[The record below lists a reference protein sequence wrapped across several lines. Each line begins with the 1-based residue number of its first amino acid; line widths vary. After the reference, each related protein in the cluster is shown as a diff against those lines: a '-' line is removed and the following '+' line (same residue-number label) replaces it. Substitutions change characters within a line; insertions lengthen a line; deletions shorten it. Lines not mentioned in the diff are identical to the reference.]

1 MKFTER
7 VERGQIAIKEGVLG
21 QEYQS
26 LAFNVAELLTSV
38 LHLCEQRNIDFEAQL
53 QIARD
58 IHAEER
64 PEKPEKKYQRQARES

>member
-7 VERGQIAIKEGVLG
+7 VERGQMAIKEGVLG
-21 QEYQS
+21 EGYQS
-26 LAFNVAELLTSV
+26 LAFNVSELLANI

-58 IHAEER
+58 IHANER